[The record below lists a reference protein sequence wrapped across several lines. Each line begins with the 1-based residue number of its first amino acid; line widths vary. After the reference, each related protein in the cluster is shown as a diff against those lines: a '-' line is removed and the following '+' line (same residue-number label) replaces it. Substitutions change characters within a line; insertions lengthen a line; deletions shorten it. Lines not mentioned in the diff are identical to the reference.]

1 MLQELSNVKKELQGL
16 SGEDKVI
23 VWTLISMFLP
33 FFVTVPA
40 VIFAFFYMIKE
51 GRLQTVMK
59 KTPFGYTIAFFLVL
73 TLVVSLCYRNW
84 WGVGLGILLGMVI
97 MVLMYYRT
105 LVNHAMF
112 DLIVRIA
119 VFLMCL

>member
-59 KTPFGYTIAFFLVL
+59 RRRLDIRSLSFL
-73 TLVVSLCYRNW
+73 
-84 WGVGLGILLGMVI
+84 
-97 MVLMYYRT
+97 
-105 LVNHAMF
+105 
-112 DLIVRIA
+112 
-119 VFLMCL
+119 CLP